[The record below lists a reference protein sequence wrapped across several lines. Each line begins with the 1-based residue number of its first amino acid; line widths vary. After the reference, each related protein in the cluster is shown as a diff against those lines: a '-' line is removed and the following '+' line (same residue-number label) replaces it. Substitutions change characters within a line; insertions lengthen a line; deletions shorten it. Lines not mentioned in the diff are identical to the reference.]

1 MNNKNIP
8 SVIPTNRE
16 KVYTFDTIPADCPV
30 YVEREGND
38 YQARNR

>member
-1 MNNKNIP
+1 MNCKSI
-8 SVIPTNRE
+8 SFEISINRE